1 MVGAGVIILRTTPE
15 YTDENCKQTFH
26 QAFFFKKFMKQLQL
40 RKTISKIFK
49 ISSERE
55 RGIKQK
61 LTALGKEV
69 EEKSKTILEM

>member
-1 MVGAGVIILRTTPE
+1 
-15 YTDENCKQTFH
+15 
-26 QAFFFKKFMKQLQL
+26 MKQLQL

-61 LTALGKEV
+61 LTALGKEA
-69 EEKSKTILEM
+69 EEKSKAILETQVESEGERGDCHNKYCPK